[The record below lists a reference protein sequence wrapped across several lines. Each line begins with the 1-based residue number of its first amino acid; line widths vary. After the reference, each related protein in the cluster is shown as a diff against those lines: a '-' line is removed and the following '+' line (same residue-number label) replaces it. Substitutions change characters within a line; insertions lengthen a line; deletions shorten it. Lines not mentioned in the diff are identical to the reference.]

1 MFNSIME
8 NIQAH
13 LALLDLALQSS
24 SKIKAYALIEDLDN
38 VANETDNRER
48 IINIVGHIQHKVE
61 KQIDQLT
68 AQDLSDDSL
77 PILKSWFNDLAI
89 WTDKMTSLDA
99 ETVDLLASQKE
110 ATTKEIVTIFK
121 NKEVFKG
128 YNLSNKK

>member
-8 NIQAH
+8 NIQSH

-24 SKIKAYALIEDLDN
+24 GRIKAYAQIEDLDN
-38 VANETDNRER
+38 VADETENRER

-61 KQIDQLT
+61 KQIDLLT

-77 PILKSWFNDLAI
+77 PILKSWFQDLAT

-99 ETVDLLASQKE
+99 ETVELLADQKE
-110 ATTKEIVTIFK
+110 ATTREIVTIFK
-121 NKEVFKG
+121 NKEVFTIKIR
-128 YNLSNKK
+128 